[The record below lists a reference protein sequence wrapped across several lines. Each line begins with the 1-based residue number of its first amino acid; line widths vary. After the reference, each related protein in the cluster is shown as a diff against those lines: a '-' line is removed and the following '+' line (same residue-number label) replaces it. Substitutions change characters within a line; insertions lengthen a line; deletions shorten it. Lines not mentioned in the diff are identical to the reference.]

1 MYPIS
6 DNLTDVMRRSHTAR
20 YVMDAF
26 YDGIPTLSQMPVS
39 TEGSITTKASGRVQ
53 TTASISVASN
63 DAVLRGRQ
71 KTIAPEYAVDALA
84 TYGQEVVI
92 SRQIWFG
99 SMLVGQIPCGTFRIS
114 GAPTIAKYGRPF
126 GSDYLYTAVAVDLD
140 LDDRFDPI
148 DAAQFT
154 RVVTPP
160 DGATMWSEVRRLS
173 PYPVV
178 VAPDVPDQRVQKTMV
193 YEENRLDTITDLLAL
208 AGAEPKM
215 TREGNLSARLTNPTA
230 APIDLTGTI
239 KPFTKSMSNDF
250 KNRIVVQTTV
260 DGGTRVLAEARV
272 TSGPLRTDG
281 PAGERVELV
290 DSGLAQS
297 DEAARALAN
306 ARLAAALQGRRSEVK
321 LTCLPNLTLEAGDP
335 VTATDSQTGETVT
348 GVVTGMTLPMDPT
361 KLMDVTIGTQ
371 VYV

>member
-1 MYPIS
+1 M
-6 DNLTDVMRRSHTAR
+6 
-20 YVMDAF
+20 
-26 YDGIPTLSQMPVS
+26 
-39 TEGSITTKASGRVQ
+39 E
-53 TTASISVASN
+53 
-63 DAVLRGRQ
+63 
-71 KTIAPEYAVDALA
+71 
-84 TYGQEVVI
+84 
-92 SRQIWFG
+92 
-99 SMLVGQIPCGTFRIS
+99 
-114 GAPTIAKYGRPF
+114 
-126 GSDYLYTAVAVDLD
+126 

-154 RVVTPP
+154 RVVTPQAN
-160 DGATMWSEVRRLS
+160 ATIWSEVRRLS

-178 VAPDVPDQRVQKTMV
+178 VAPEVRDQRVQKTMV
-193 YEENRLDTITDLLAL
+193 YEDNRLDTISDLFAL

-230 APIDLTGTI
+230 TPVDLTGTI
-239 KPFTKSMSNDF
+239 QPFTKAMSNDF

-272 TSGPLRTDG
+272 RSGPLRTDG
-281 PAGERVELV
+281 PAGERVEIV

-297 DEAARALAN
+297 AAAAQSLAN

-335 VTATDSQTGETVT
+335 VTATDAQTGETVT
-348 GVVTGMTLPMDPT
+348 GVITAMTLPMDPT
-361 KLMDVTIGTQ
+361 ALMDVTIGTQ